1 MRESSTIKLSV
12 KFHALYHIELVS
24 ARRKVSLSPVKQN
37 VEFCII
43 ISPKRKS
50 SAHHSS
56 KTWVVRARWSEWRWS
71 MKPKAIFDFTTHLP
85 AKMPPK
91 WDLSLHCMRK
101 ECVFKTCDL
110 PPKWDP
116 SLHSARKYYAFKICD
131 LPMKM
136 SPRVGLQVHPC
147 PLDKAL
153 RVI

>member
-1 MRESSTIKLSV
+1 
-12 KFHALYHIELVS
+12 
-24 ARRKVSLSPVKQN
+24 
-37 VEFCII
+37 
-43 ISPKRKS
+43 
-50 SAHHSS
+50 
-56 KTWVVRARWSEWRWS
+56 

-91 WDLSLHCMRK
+91 WDLSLHSVRK